1 MKTIL
6 LETFVASGVVLYL
19 PKEAVAYIKHRRK
32 IKRDKRHT
40 FDIVLPKVNDIYE
53 EMAQSASIL
62 GAGRVIILN
71 AHNGGGRPMVGSELK
86 SSALYEIPLGLR
98 SIKDSWKN
106 QPLDQTYIEML
117 VELDRNEFVT
127 LETGKMQESALRRLY
142 FTDHILATGVMK
154 ITQDEKNFYY
164 IAYNFDRPIDVNDA
178 KVQETIRSAVNK
190 IREAWV

>member
-1 MKTIL
+1 MKTIF

-19 PKEAVAYIKHRRK
+19 TKEAVAYIKHRRK
-32 IKRDKRHT
+32 IKRDKQHT

-53 EMAQSASIL
+53 EMAQSASTL

-142 FTDHILATGVMK
+142 FTDHILATAVMK

-164 IAYNFDRPIDVNDA
+164 IAYNFDRPVDVNDA